1 MHISVAYALPEQ
13 QWWLE
18 LDVIEGSTVVAA
30 IHQSGVLDLNPDIKL
45 DQQKVGIFG
54 RLVTFDTLLAEGDRV
69 EIYRPITWQ
78 PDEEDEED
86 ED

>member
-1 MHISVAYALPEQ
+1 MRISVAYALPEQ
-13 QWWLE
+13 QWWLD

-30 IHQSGVLDLNPDIKL
+30 IHQSGLLDLNPQIKL

-54 RLVTFDTLLAEGDRV
+54 RLVSLETLLAEGDRV

-78 PDEEDEED
+78 ASDDEEDD
-86 ED
+86 D